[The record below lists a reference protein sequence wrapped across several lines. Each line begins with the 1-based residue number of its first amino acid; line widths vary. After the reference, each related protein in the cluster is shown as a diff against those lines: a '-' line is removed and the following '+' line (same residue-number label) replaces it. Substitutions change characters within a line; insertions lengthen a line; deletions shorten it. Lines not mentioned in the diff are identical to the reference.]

1 MLLTVLHML
10 LSGKNWLIC
19 SGGDG
24 KQHNQ
29 IDHLEFRSRVIR
41 ITVKMVLLRKR
52 WLCRGDGF
60 VWFRAA
66 LVDCGA
72 VFSILLLVVTVTWND
87 RWRGKMWCVEG
98 ILA

>member
-19 SGGDG
+19 SGRDG

-41 ITVKMVLLRKR
+41 ITVKMALWKKR
-52 WLCRGDGF
+52 WLCREDEF
-60 VWFRAA
+60 D
-66 LVDCGA
+66 LV
-72 VFSILLLVVTVTWND
+72 
-87 RWRGKMWCVEG
+87 
-98 ILA
+98 